1 VWKLI
6 SPMSDGILP
15 AFVLNHYMAARY
27 ELVPFQITSILKERI
42 FYLWE
47 SLAWTCCWM
56 SIHTAVESPSQ
67 RDTRG
72 ILPVSVTPAN
82 VRHLPCTGYWNKRSF
97 ISDAMAIWKFLH
109 IFLVFFS

>member
-67 RDTRG
+67 RGHTRNT
-72 ILPVSVTPAN
+72 PRVSHT
-82 VRHLPCTGYWNKRSF
+82 S
-97 ISDAMAIWKFLH
+97 
-109 IFLVFFS
+109 